1 MKQFCLWLIC
11 LTLLSSCHAAKDDLQ
26 LLQNVE
32 RFRLPNGMTF
42 ILLPKKGVPIFAAHL
57 RVKVGSMDESIE
69 EHGLAHLFEHMAYKG
84 TAEIDDFYNTLK
96 TNGAVDFNAL
106 TSYDFTNYKIMLPL
120 NKLELWAYM
129 ESDRLKNGPVFDAFF
144 TEVQVVLSE
153 RNKSVD
159 NNPDGMLMETFLNF
173 AFANSPY
180 SHHVIGSNAEIS
192 SLTPEKAKSFYEKFY
207 TPSRMVVALVG
218 DLDVS
223 ETKKIITKYFGEIP
237 AKPNDYQKITPES
250 SADLPKQKTIIWP
263 AADRFWL
270 GYARA
275 AFPNAD
281 DTTFDFLS
289 ELLCNGENSLLH
301 KKIVLEMKLAVSI
314 NCRAS
319 VPGGR
324 LPGYFIISGM
334 PAKAIQN
341 AQVVEAIRKE
351 LETLTHEGIPV
362 ADMARYKAK
371 LEANFIYSL
380 ESYSGMASK
389 LSFYESFAGDWR
401 EIYKFRA
408 ELLAMD
414 SKMLQ
419 RVLKTYFI
427 PSHEVLL
434 MLQQGEVQ

>member
-11 LTLLSSCHAAKDDLQ
+11 LTLLSCHAAKDDLQ
-26 LLQNVE
+26 LLQHVE

-42 ILLPKKGVPIFAAHL
+42 ILLPKNGVPIFASHV
-57 RVKVGSMDESIE
+57 RVKVGSMDESAD

-84 TAEIDDFYNTLK
+84 TVEIADFYNTLK
-96 TNGAVDFNAL
+96 TNGSVDANAT
-106 TSYDFTNYKIMLPL
+106 TSYDFTNYKIMLPR

-129 ESDRLKNGPVFDAFF
+129 ESDRLKNGPVYDAFF

-159 NNPDGMLMETFLNF
+159 NNPDGMMMEAFLDF
-173 AFANSPY
+173 AFENSPY
-180 SHHVIGSNAEIS
+180 KHHVIGSNAEIA
-192 SLTPEKAKSFYEKFY
+192 SLTPEKAKIFYNKFY

-218 DLDVS
+218 DLDVN

-250 SADLPKQKTIIWP
+250 YADFPKQKTITWP

-270 GYARA
+270 GYARS
-275 AFPNAD
+275 AFPNTD
-281 DTTFDFLS
+281 DTAFDFLS
-289 ELLCNGENSLLH
+289 ELLCKGENSFLH
-301 KKIVLEMKLAVSI
+301 KKIVLEKKLAVSI
-314 NCRAS
+314 HCRAA

-324 LPGYFIISGM
+324 LPSYFIVSGL
-334 PAKAIQN
+334 PAKNIQN

-351 LETLTHEGIPV
+351 LETLMHEGIPLT
-362 ADMARYKAK
+362 DIARYKAK
-371 LEANFIYSL
+371 LEADFIYSL

-401 EIYKFRA
+401 DIYKFRS
-408 ELLAMD
+408 ELLSVD
-414 SKMLQ
+414 SQTLQ

-427 PSHEVLL
+427 PTHEVVL
-434 MLQQGEVQ
+434 MLQQEGVK